1 MLFKALSSTA
11 PCPVEEAPAVRVSP
25 LSRSGRGAGGEG
37 NLPSPALGEAPA
49 VRVSPLSRSGRGA
62 GGEGY
67 LPSPALGEA
76 PGVRVAPNSNH
87 PLTRKEGNNA
97 KSNSKYPSA

>member
-1 MLFKALSSTA
+1 MRKRQMLFKALSATA
-11 PCPVEEAPAVRVSP
+11 PCPVE
-25 LSRSGRGAGGEG
+25 
-37 NLPSPALGEAPA
+37 EAPA